1 MTERSKKSA
10 TGPTEASVVVPTF
23 REVGNI
29 EQLTK
34 RVYAALQENQME
46 NTTEIII
53 VDDNSRDG
61 TEELVNKL
69 ASEGYPVRVI
79 VRTTER
85 GLSSAVLRGFN
96 EAQGELLLCMDADL
110 QHPPEKVPEML
121 QAIDAAKSGA
131 EFAIG
136 TRYAADEFVVDE
148 NWPLYRQ
155 VVSKGARLMARP
167 LTPLSDPM
175 TGFFS
180 IRREAY
186 RRARNVNSIGFK
198 ICLELYVKSEIRKHA
213 EVPIMFGVRTVGES
227 KLSGK
232 VIINYLKQLQE
243 LYLYKHPIL
252 SVAAVLLA
260 IIIFFYIVSFIF
272 S

>member
-1 MTERSKKSA
+1 MTERSKKAS
-10 TGPTEASVVVPTF
+10 TGPIEASIVVPTF

-34 RVYAALQENQME
+34 RVYAALQEHQME
-46 NTTEIII
+46 NSTEIII

-121 QAIDAAKSGA
+121 QAIDTAKTGA

-136 TRYAADEFVVDE
+136 TRYASDEFVVDE
-148 NWPLYRQ
+148 NWPVYRQ
-155 VVSKGARLMARP
+155 VISKGARLMARP

-186 RRARNVNSIGFK
+186 LRARDVNSVGFK
-198 ICLELYVKSEIRKHA
+198 ICLELYVKSDIRKHA

-227 KLSGK
+227 KLTGK
-232 VIINYLKQLQE
+232 VIINYLNQLQE
-243 LYLYKHPIL
+243 LYRYKH
-252 SVAAVLLA
+252 SVLCLA
-260 IIIFFYIVSFIF
+260 TLTLIIFLFFYILSFF
-272 S
+272 A